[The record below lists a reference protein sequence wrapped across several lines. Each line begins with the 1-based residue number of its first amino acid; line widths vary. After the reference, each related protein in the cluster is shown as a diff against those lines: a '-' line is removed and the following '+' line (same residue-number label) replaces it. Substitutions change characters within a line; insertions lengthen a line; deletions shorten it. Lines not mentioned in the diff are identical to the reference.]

1 MSYGFKVIRQDD
13 GTLVVDPPAPMHV
26 PAGAVFT
33 VNGHHAAP
41 GWHTHDTLGISLMR
55 GQSLVIST
63 TTSAAQDARVN
74 AERIETAAQEAEAT
88 QEAAAVQEAAASAEP
103 AGA

>member
-41 GWHTHDTLGISLMR
+41 GWHTHDTLGISLMV
-55 GQSLVIST
+55 GQSLVINT

-74 AERIETAAQEAEAT
+74 AERIKTAAQEAK
-88 QEAAAVQEAAASAEP
+88 AVQEAAASAEP

>member
-13 GTLVVDPPAPMHV
+13 GTLVVDPPAPLHV
-26 PAGAVFT
+26 PAGAVFQ
-33 VNGHHAAP
+33 VHGHHAAP
-41 GWHTHDTLGISLMR
+41 GWHTHDTLGISLMV
-55 GQSLVIST
+55 GQSLVINT

-74 AERIETAAQEAEAT
+74 AERIKTAAQEAK
-88 QEAAAVQEAAASAEP
+88 AVQEAAASAEP

>member
-13 GTLVVDPPAPMHV
+13 GTLVVDPPAPAHV

-41 GWHTHDTLGISLMR
+41 GWHTQETIGISLLID
-55 GQSLVIST
+55 QKTVINAMA
-63 TTSAAQDARVN
+63 SADQGARVN
-74 AERIETAAQEAEAT
+74 AERIETAAQEAK
-88 QEAAAVQEAAASAEP
+88 AAQEAAASAEP
-103 AGA
+103 AEA